1 MPLTDLIISK
11 VRVKLLTV
19 FFLAPEEMFFVRQ
32 LVRETGEEINAVR
45 RELAFLEKK
54 GILSNEPRGNR
65 LYYYPRKNYQLYYE
79 ILELVNKTAGLGGE
93 ILKNRKKLG
102 QIKFAVLS
110 GKYIRKI
117 KQKKG
122 GLDLLVIGKIDIEL
136 LGSIIGV
143 YEKKNQR
150 EINFSVIN
158 EKDFIFRKERRDP
171 FLTNVFG
178 ESKVV
183 IIGDEEDLVS

>member
-11 VRVKLLTV
+11 VRVKLLTI
-19 FFLAPEEMFFVRQ
+19 FFLAPKDMFYVRQ

-54 GILSNEPRGNR
+54 GLLSSEPRGNR
-65 LYYYPRKNYQLYYE
+65 LYYYPRKDYQLYYDF
-79 ILELVNKTAGLGGE
+79 LELVNKTAGLGGD

-102 QIKFAVLS
+102 QVRFAVLS
-110 GKYIRKI
+110 GKYIRNI

-122 GLDLLVIGKIDIEL
+122 GLDLLLVGKVDIEL
-136 LGSIIGV
+136 LSRIIGV
-143 YEKKNQR
+143 YEKKNKR

-178 ESKVV
+178 ESRVV